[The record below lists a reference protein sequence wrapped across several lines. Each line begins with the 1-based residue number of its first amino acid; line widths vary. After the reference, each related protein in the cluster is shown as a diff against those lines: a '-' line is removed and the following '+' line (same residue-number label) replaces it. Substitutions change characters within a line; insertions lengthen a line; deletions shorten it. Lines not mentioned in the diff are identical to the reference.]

1 MSDNFVRRNLKSRG
15 IVKYKK
21 PRTQRETQRRER
33 ELDERTEALLQDS
46 GSEGEVESSNKG
58 GNKPGENVGGLSSW
72 GVDPLSLSL
81 EWIRKHHH
89 ASAKNSFGAKAT
101 AALADPT
108 EQRFIRGLHVS
119 EKQKKRKIVTLSD
132 SRTYTTE
139 LLAVLQQMAPKCN
152 GHQMPTRLLTVS
164 KTGKNKVK
172 IFIFFSILFNFTFH
186 VLL

>member
-15 IVKYKK
+15 TVKYKK

-46 GSEGEVESSNKG
+46 GSEGEIEPRNKG

-81 EWIRKHHH
+81 EWIRKHHGN
-89 ASAKNSFGAKAT
+89 ALANSNHSREVQ
-101 AALADPT
+101 ADPT
-108 EQRFIRGLHVS
+108 EQKFIRGLHVS

-152 GHQMPTRLLTVS
+152 GHQMPARLLTVS
-164 KTGKNKVK
+164 KTGKNKVEV
-172 IFIFFSILFNFTFH
+172 INFSPLFNFMFH
-186 VLL
+186 ILI